1 MRIARAA
8 KSLGAK
14 SLSICAPEDVASPH
28 VEFADEHVVLP
39 SGETA
44 IAPYLD
50 IERLTEVAVE
60 NGVDFVHPG
69 MIIDYMFPNRL
80 SCILCI
86 HLWSII
92 HPQSILF
99 PSFEK

>member
-8 KSLGAK
+8 RSLGAK

-50 IERLTEVAVE
+50 IESLTGVAVE

-69 MIIDYMFPNRL
+69 MIIGVCF
-80 SCILCI
+80 
-86 HLWSII
+86 
-92 HPQSILF
+92 
-99 PSFEK
+99 